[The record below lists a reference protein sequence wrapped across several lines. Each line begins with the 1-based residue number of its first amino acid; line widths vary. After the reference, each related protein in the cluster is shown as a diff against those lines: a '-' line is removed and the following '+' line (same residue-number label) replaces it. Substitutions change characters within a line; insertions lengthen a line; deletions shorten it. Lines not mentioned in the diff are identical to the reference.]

1 MHAGVDDLPER
12 LVGDGGLL
20 SEDDDLSQVGPEV
33 ILPEVDEVREGV
45 EYQIGDIIDIPEANV
60 SKWVAKGWGE
70 VVEKKEAKIKKETK
84 ELKVKKETK

>member
-1 MHAGVDDLPER
+1 MFYILLWTNYFWSFTKWR
-12 LVGDGGLL
+12 TILVEL
-20 SEDDDLSQVGPEV
+20 
-33 ILPEVDEVREGV
+33 
-45 EYQIGDIIDIPEANV
+45 NV